1 MLTAIVA
8 YGPSS
13 LPLGFPEQMFPGL
26 IQLAWRVQD
35 IDELQSTA
43 KDGEMSFGWYVVVMN
58 CVL

>member
-1 MLTAIVA
+1 LTAIVA

-13 LPLGFPEQMFPGL
+13 LPPGFSDQMFSGWM
-26 IQLAWRVQD
+26 QLAWRVQD
-35 IDELQSTA
+35 MDELQSTA